1 MTALRSDS
9 GRTTATIEGNTVG
22 PDAVFATLLAQ
33 IRDVVPELGGHD
45 FARGESMADLGV
57 NSIERSEVLLLT
69 LDALG
74 LKLPPREFHGA
85 RNIGELSDLL
95 HAKLAS

>member
-1 MTALRSDS
+1 MGS
-9 GRTTATIEGNTVG
+9 E
-22 PDAVFATLLAQ
+22 AVFTALLAQ
-33 IRDVVPELGGHD
+33 IRDVVPELETHNFTRSD
-45 FARGESMADLGV
+45 SMVDLGV

-85 RNIGELSDLL
+85 RNIGELADLL
-95 HAKLAS
+95 HAKLAV

>member
-1 MTALRSDS
+1 M
-9 GRTTATIEGNTVG
+9 G
-22 PDAVFATLLAQ
+22 PEAVFATLLAQ

-45 FARGESMADLGV
+45 FARADSMADLGV

-69 LDALG
+69 LDAIG
-74 LKLPPREFHGA
+74 LKAPPREFHGA

-95 HAKLAS
+95 YAKLAG

>member
-1 MTALRSDS
+1 M
-9 GRTTATIEGNTVG
+9 E

-33 IRDVVPELGGHD
+33 IRDVVPELDGHA
-45 FARGESMADLGV
+45 FARTQSMADLGV

-74 LKLPPREFHGA
+74 LRVSPVAFHGA
-85 RNIGELSDLL
+85 RNIGELSDLI
-95 HAKLAS
+95 HAKLAA

>member
-1 MTALRSDS
+1 MGS
-9 GRTTATIEGNTVG
+9 E
-22 PDAVFATLLAQ
+22 AVFATLLAQ

-45 FARGESMADLGV
+45 FTRGDSMADLGV

-69 LDALG
+69 LDAIG

-85 RNIGELSDLL
+85 KSIGELSDLL
-95 HAKLAS
+95 YAKLAG